1 MEKTE
6 LETIV
11 MGIIKSIEKDI
22 EDWKTSESF
31 KISDLEKQF
40 GDLLEQLE
48 SLDDLQHRLRKIL
61 RELEQTSTR
70 LNNL

>member
-11 MGIIKSIEKDI
+11 MGIIKSIENDI
-22 EDWKTSESF
+22 EDWKVSESL
-31 KISDLEKQF
+31 KISDLEKRF

-48 SLDDLQHRLRKIL
+48 SLDDLQRRLRKIL